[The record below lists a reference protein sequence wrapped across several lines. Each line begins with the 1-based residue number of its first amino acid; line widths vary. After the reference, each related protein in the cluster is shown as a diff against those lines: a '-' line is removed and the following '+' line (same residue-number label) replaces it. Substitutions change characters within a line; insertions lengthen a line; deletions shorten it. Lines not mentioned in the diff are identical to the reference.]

1 MLHLAIARQS
11 FRRHLTYR
19 SAALAGLAT
28 NFFFGMLR
36 VAVITAL
43 YDGRPEAAGITLPA
57 AITFTAL
64 SQAVIGP
71 LAAFGW
77 FDVMRSVH
85 TGEIA
90 GDLLRPMGY
99 LAYWLAS
106 DFGRAATQFVLR
118 GVPMLIGYVALFP
131 LIAPAGARFVWPH
144 GAAMWAATGA
154 CFVLAWLISFGWRF
168 LANLSAF
175 WSPNARG
182 IIRFVFSLSW
192 FASGFLFPLRYFPEW
207 LQRLCAVTPFA
218 YTINAITEVFL
229 GLQQGG
235 DVLRLLAVQMAWAA
249 ALVLAG
255 AVVLRAGVRRLV
267 ILGG

>member
-1 MLHLAIARQS
+1 MLPVAIARQS

-19 SAALAGLAT
+19 TVALAGLAT

-43 YDGRPEAAGITLPA
+43 YDGRSEAAGITLPA
-57 AITFTAL
+57 AITFTAI

-99 LAYWLAS
+99 IAYWLAN
-106 DFGRAATQFVLR
+106 DFGRAATQFILR

-131 LIAPAGARFVWPH
+131 LIAPAGTRFVWPH
-144 GAAMWAATGA
+144 GTAMWAASGA

-168 LANLSAF
+168 VANLSAF
-175 WSPNARG
+175 WSHPRTEGDRQDPAPLTGQGSRRSRRPVGDRAAGGRCGERSGERCGMIAADGRADGRG
-182 IIRFVFSLSW
+182 Q
-192 FASGFLFPLRYFPEW
+192 P
-207 LQRLCAVTPFA
+207 
-218 YTINAITEVFL
+218 
-229 GLQQGG
+229 
-235 DVLRLLAVQMAWAA
+235 
-249 ALVLAG
+249 
-255 AVVLRAGVRRLV
+255 
-267 ILGG
+267 

>member
-1 MLHLAIARQS
+1 MVV
-11 FRRHLTYR
+11 F
-19 SAALAGLAT
+19 AALTLVGSYEKLAAAGLT
-28 NFFFGMLR
+28 GF
-36 VAVITAL
+36 
-43 YDGRPEAAGITLPA
+43 PA
-57 AITFTAL
+57 ALL
-64 SQAVIGP
+64 SLVIAAAV
-71 LAAFGW
+71 
-77 FDVMRSVH
+77 M
-85 TGEIA
+85 
-90 GDLLRPMGY
+90 
-99 LAYWLAS
+99 
-106 DFGRAATQFVLR
+106 
-118 GVPMLIGYVALFP
+118 
-131 LIAPAGARFVWPH
+131 
-144 GAAMWAATGA
+144 
-154 CFVLAWLISFGWRF
+154 FVLAWLISFGWRF

-229 GLQQGG
+229 GLRQGA